1 MALWRLSCTAAG
13 AAKSPLLTSFTDSL
27 VGPGRCGLPRQL
39 AVRCPGVRRLSLFGS
54 SEQSTAGESDSN
66 SKILRHKEPATRK
79 QTGLRRVPS
88 RANPF
93 LDVWDPV
100 MGTRSLRQ
108 MLNTMERLFDDP
120 LLGMTPAS
128 IASDFRAPWNVK
140 EDDDAFRL
148 RFDMPGLGKDEV
160 KVYMEDGD
168 LVIKGE
174 HKEDHKEDKE
184 ERPAARTSYY
194 TRMKLPEDVKTEEMK
209 AELKNGVLQLVVPK
223 SKEAPKK
230 NVIEIKLE

>member
-1 MALWRLSCTAAG
+1 
-13 AAKSPLLTSFTDSL
+13 
-27 VGPGRCGLPRQL
+27 
-39 AVRCPGVRRLSLFGS
+39 
-54 SEQSTAGESDSN
+54 
-66 SKILRHKEPATRK
+66 
-79 QTGLRRVPS
+79 
-88 RANPF
+88 
-93 LDVWDPV
+93 
-100 MGTRSLRQ
+100 
-108 MLNTMERLFDDP
+108 
-120 LLGMTPAS
+120 
-128 IASDFRAPWNVK
+128 
-140 EDDDAFRL
+140 
-148 RFDMPGLGKDEV
+148 
-160 KVYMEDGD
+160 MEDGD